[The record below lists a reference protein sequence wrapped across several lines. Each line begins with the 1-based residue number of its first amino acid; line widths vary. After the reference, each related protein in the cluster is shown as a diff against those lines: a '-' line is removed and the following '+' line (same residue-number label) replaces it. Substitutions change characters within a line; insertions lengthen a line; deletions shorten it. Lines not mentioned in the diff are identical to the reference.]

1 MDGQVL
7 RATVPRKVSRV
18 IVRPDPMPGAPPTV
32 LTMAV
37 TGPNSLTAV
46 ATRRSDMPSSSIE
59 PATPTTFRPSACISF
74 CASSTASGER
84 PLMTT
89 DAPSRA
95 RRVAVERP
103 MLGLWV
109 DPVTT
114 ATVPLKRMPALL
126 SLMFPPWSRPDWRWG
141 APPEE
146 ELRSAGGRGGPDGG
160 PPQGGRGPE
169 GGAGG

>member
-1 MDGQVL
+1 
-7 RATVPRKVSRV
+7 
-18 IVRPDPMPGAPPTV
+18 
-32 LTMAV
+32 
-37 TGPNSLTAV
+37 
-46 ATRRSDMPSSSIE
+46 MPSSSSD
-59 PATPTTFRPSACISF
+59 PATPTTRRPSARSSF

-126 SLMFPPWSRPDWRWG
+126 SLMFPPWSRPDWRWRTL
-141 APPEE
+141 PEE
-146 ELRSAGGRGGPDGG
+146 QLRSAGAGCGTIDRPLEGERA
-160 PPQGGRGPE
+160 PQGDAVSTPGRDYKIFDADNHYYE
-169 GGAGG
+169 VEDTFTRFADEKVRKHVR